1 MYLCLCKG
9 ITDRKMQCA
18 LSKHGSDPDS
28 LITAFDLD
36 RDCCG
41 RCAENI
47 EDLIQ
52 FAAECTAHTQ
62 TETR

>member
-1 MYLCLCKG
+1 MYICLCKG
-9 ITDRKMQCA
+9 ITDRQMQCA
-18 LSKHGSDPDS
+18 LSEHGSGPDS
-28 LITAFDLD
+28 LVTALELD

-52 FAAECTAHTQ
+52 VAPESSA
-62 TETR
+62 

>member
-1 MYLCLCKG
+1 MYVCLCKG
-9 ITDRKMQCA
+9 ITDKQVQCA
-18 LSKHGSDPDS
+18 LSEHGSNPEA
-28 LITAFDLD
+28 LITSFDLN

-52 FAAECTAHTQ
+52 NM
-62 TETR
+62 TERSAQ